1 MTDTPLTIVSLDITD
16 FARIK
21 AVHIKPNSSGAVVI
35 SGRNAQGKS
44 SVLDAIAQLINGSR
58 HKVPLPVRVGADEA
72 NIVAVLGRGGEPELI
87 VKWRTTSSGKKTL
100 VVEDADGIKKSSPA
114 SLLTS
119 LFGYLAVDPFAF
131 SEMSEKEQLRTILR
145 ATGFDVDAW
154 QEERDKIFN
163 DRTVVNRQVV
173 RLEHHL
179 KSLTKP
185 AADAPIESVSVAELL
200 EENRRLLELRERYDA
215 AKSVNEAWANR
226 VEELRR
232 LITEAEIMREKAWSA
247 MEEAAKDNPTDEQ
260 LQDTLSRIE
269 TADVHNRQYMDARKF
284 REASSDLETTTA
296 EAKKLSAALFEKDNE
311 IRRAIA
317 ASPVGG
323 PLQFVDDE
331 LRLNDMPLAVASH
344 AEKLRVG
351 IGVATMLQP
360 DASVVLVK
368 DGSLLDQD
376 SMAAIEQIA
385 QAHGMQV
392 WIERVES
399 GEGFTIEDGEI
410 SE

>member
-72 NIVAVLGRGGEPELI
+72 NIVAVLGRGGEPELV

-114 SLLTS
+114 SLLAS

-131 SEMSEKEQLRTILR
+131 SEMNEKEQLRTILR

-154 QEERDKIFN
+154 QAGRDKIFN
-163 DRTVVNRQVV
+163 DRTIVNRQVV

-179 KSLTKP
+179 KSLAKP
-185 AADAPIESVSVAELL
+185 AADAPTESVSVSELL

-215 AKSVNEAWANR
+215 AKSSYEAWCDR
-226 VEELRR
+226 ISELQR
-232 LITEAEIMREKAWSA
+232 LLEEAEDTRDRAASA
-247 MEEAAKDNPTDEQ
+247 MMETYKSNPTDEQ

-284 REASSDLETTTA
+284 REASSDLETTTI
-296 EAKKLSAALFEKDNE
+296 EAKKLSAALAAKDNE
-311 IRRAIA
+311 IRLAIA
-317 ASPVGG
+317 ASPIGG
-323 PLQFVDDE
+323 PLQYVDDE
-331 LRLNDMPLAVASH
+331 LRLNDLPLAVASH

-360 DASVVLVK
+360 EASVVLVK

-410 SE
+410 NE

>member
-1 MTDTPLTIVSLDITD
+1 MNDTPLTIVSLDITD

-58 HKVPLPVRVGADEA
+58 HKVPLPVRMGAEEA
-72 NIVAVLGRGGEPELI
+72 NIVAVLGRGGVPELI

-131 SEMSEKEQLRTILR
+131 SEMNEKEQLRTILR

-154 QEERDKIFN
+154 QAERDKIFN
-163 DRTVVNRQVV
+163 DRTIVNRQVV

-185 AADAPIESVSVAELL
+185 AADAPTESVSVAELL
-200 EENRRLLELRERYDA
+200 EENRRLLELRERHDA

-232 LITEAEIMREKAWSA
+232 LITEAEIMREKARSA
-247 MEEAAKDNPTDEQ
+247 MEEAAKDNPTDER

-331 LRLNDMPLAVASH
+331 LRLNDLPLAVASH

-385 QAHGMQV
+385 QSHGMQV

-410 SE
+410 G

>member
-1 MTDTPLTIVSLDITD
+1 MSDTPLTIVSLDITD

-21 AVHIKPNSSGAVVI
+21 AVHIEPNSSGAVVI

-185 AADAPIESVSVAELL
+185 SPDAPTESVSVTDLL
-200 EENRRLLELRERYDA
+200 EERKRLAELRGNYEQATTVYEAWCDRIAELQRLLE
-215 AKSVNEAWANR
+215 
-226 VEELRR
+226 
-232 LITEAEIMREKAWSA
+232 EAEDTRDRAASA
-247 MEEAAKDNPTDEQ
+247 MLAAYNSNPTDER
-260 LQDTLSRIE
+260 LQNALSRIE
-269 TADVHNRQYMDARKF
+269 TADVLNRQYMDARKF

-296 EAKKLSAALFEKDNE
+296 EAKKLSAALIEKDNE

-323 PLQFVDDE
+323 PLQYVDDE

-385 QAHGMQV
+385 QEHGMQV

-410 SE
+410 E

>member
-1 MTDTPLTIVSLDITD
+1 MNDTPLTIVSLDITD

-44 SVLDAIAQLINGSR
+44 SVLDAIAQLINSSR

-131 SEMSEKEQLRTILR
+131 SEMNEKEQLRTILR

-163 DRTVVNRQVV
+163 DRTIVNRQVV

-179 KSLTKP
+179 KSLAKP
-185 AADAPIESVSVAELL
+185 AADAPTESVSVAELL

-215 AKSVNEAWANR
+215 AKSSYEAWCNR
-226 VEELRR
+226 IAELQR
-232 LITEAEIMREKAWSA
+232 LLEEAEDTRDRAASA
-247 MEEAAKDNPTDEQ
+247 MMEAYNSNPTDEQ
-260 LQDTLSRIE
+260 LQDALSRIE
-269 TADVHNRQYMDARKF
+269 TADVLNRQYMDARKF

-296 EAKKLSAALFEKDNE
+296 EAKKLSAALIEKDNE

-360 DASVVLVK
+360 EASVVLVK

-376 SMAAIEQIA
+376 SMVAIEQIA

-392 WIERVES
+392 WIERVEP

-410 SE
+410 SG

>member
-1 MTDTPLTIVSLDITD
+1 MNDTPLTIVSLDITD

-21 AVHIKPNSSGAVVI
+21 AVHIEPNSSGAVVI

-154 QEERDKIFN
+154 QGERDKIFN
-163 DRTVVNRQVV
+163 DRTIVNRQVV

-185 AADAPIESVSVAELL
+185 AADAPTESVSVAELL
-200 EENRRLLELRERYDA
+200 EENRRLLELRERHDA
-215 AKSVNEAWANR
+215 AKSSYEAWCNR
-226 VEELRR
+226 IAELQR
-232 LITEAEIMREKAWSA
+232 LLEEAEDTRDRAASA
-247 MEEAAKDNPTDEQ
+247 MMETYKSNPTDER
-260 LQDTLSRIE
+260 LQNALSRIE

-296 EAKKLSAALFEKDNE
+296 EAKKLSAALIEKDNE

-331 LRLNDMPLAVASH
+331 LRLNDLPLAVASH

-399 GEGFTIEDGEI
+399 GEGFTIEDGELA
-410 SE
+410 

>member
-1 MTDTPLTIVSLDITD
+1 MNDTPLTIVSLDITD

-72 NIVAVLGRGGEPELI
+72 NIVAVLGRGGEPELV

-100 VVEDADGIKKSSPA
+100 VVEDADGIKKSSPT

-131 SEMSEKEQLRTILR
+131 SEMNEKEQIRTILR

-154 QEERDKIFN
+154 QAERDKIFN
-163 DRTVVNRQVV
+163 DRTIVNRQVV

-179 KSLTKP
+179 KSLAKP
-185 AADAPIESVSVAELL
+185 AADAPTEPVSVSELL
-200 EENRRLLELRERYDA
+200 EENRRLLELRERYDT
-215 AKSVNEAWANR
+215 AKSSYEAWCDRRA
-226 VEELRR
+226 ELKR
-232 LITEAEIMREKAWSA
+232 LLVEAEDMCERAGASV
-247 MEEAAKDNPTDEQ
+247 MEAYNSNPTDER
-260 LQDTLSRIE
+260 LQNALSRIE

-284 REASSDLETTTA
+284 REASSDLETTTI
-296 EAKKLSAALFEKDNE
+296 EAKKLSAALAAKDNE
-311 IRRAIA
+311 IRLAIA
-317 ASPVGG
+317 ASPIGG
-323 PLQFVDDE
+323 PLQYVDDE
-331 LRLNDMPLAVASH
+331 LRLNDLPLAVASH

-360 DASVVLVK
+360 EASVVLVK

-385 QAHGMQV
+385 QEHGMQV

-410 SE
+410 NE

>member
-1 MTDTPLTIVSLDITD
+1 MNIPLTIVSLDITD

-72 NIVAVLGRGGEPELI
+72 NIVAVLGRGGEPELV

-100 VVEDADGIKKSSPA
+100 VVEDADGVKKSSPA

-131 SEMSEKEQLRTILR
+131 SAMNEKEQLRTILR
-145 ATGFDVDAW
+145 ATGFDVDTW

-179 KSLTKP
+179 KSLAKP
-185 AADAPIESVSVAELL
+185 AADAPTESVSVSELL

-215 AKSVNEAWANR
+215 AKSSYEAWCDR
-226 VEELRR
+226 ISELQR
-232 LITEAEIMREKAWSA
+232 LLEEAEDTRDR
-247 MEEAAKDNPTDEQ
+247 AASVMMAAYNSNPTDER
-260 LQDTLSRIE
+260 LQNALSRIE

-284 REASSDLETTTA
+284 REASSDLETTTI
-296 EAKKLSAALFEKDNE
+296 EAKKLSAALIEKDNE
-311 IRRAIA
+311 IRLAIA

-331 LRLNDMPLAVASH
+331 LRLNDLPLAVASH

-351 IGVATMLQP
+351 IGVATLLQP
-360 DASVVLVK
+360 EASVVLVK

-410 SE
+410 G

>member
-1 MTDTPLTIVSLDITD
+1 MSDTPLTIVSLDITD

-58 HKVPLPVRVGADEA
+58 HKVPLPVRMGADEA
-72 NIVAVLGRGGEPELI
+72 NIVAVLGRGGEPELV

-100 VVEDADGIKKSSPA
+100 VVEDADGVKKSSPA

-131 SEMSEKEQLRTILR
+131 SEMNEKEQIRTILR

-154 QEERDKIFN
+154 QAERDKIFN
-163 DRTVVNRQVV
+163 DRTIVNRQVV

-179 KSLTKP
+179 KSLAKP
-185 AADAPIESVSVAELL
+185 AADAPTESVSVAELL

-215 AKSVNEAWANR
+215 AKSSYEAWSDRIA
-226 VEELRR
+226 ELQR
-232 LITEAEIMREKAWSA
+232 LLEEAEDTRDRAASA
-247 MEEAAKDNPTDEQ
+247 MMEAYNSNPTDER
-260 LQDTLSRIE
+260 LQNALSRIE

-296 EAKKLSAALFEKDNE
+296 EAKKLSAALSEKDNE
-311 IRRAIA
+311 IRLAIA

-331 LRLNDMPLAVASH
+331 LRLNDLPLAVASH

-351 IGVATMLQP
+351 IAVATLLQP
-360 DASVVLVK
+360 EASVVLVK

-376 SMAAIEQIA
+376 SMAAIEHIA

-410 SE
+410 NE

>member
-1 MTDTPLTIVSLDITD
+1 MNDTPLTIVSLDITD

-163 DRTVVNRQVV
+163 DRTIVNRQVV

-185 AADAPIESVSVAELL
+185 AADAPTESVSVAELL
-200 EENRRLLELRERYDA
+200 GENRRLLELRERHDA
-215 AKSVNEAWANR
+215 AKSSYEAWSDRIA
-226 VEELRR
+226 ELQR
-232 LITEAEIMREKAWSA
+232 LLEEAEDTRDRAASA
-247 MEEAAKDNPTDEQ
+247 MMETYKSNPTDEQ

-331 LRLNDMPLAVASH
+331 LRLNDLPLAVASH

-410 SE
+410 K

>member
-1 MTDTPLTIVSLDITD
+1 MSDTPLTIVSLDITD

-21 AVHIKPNSSGAVVI
+21 AVHIEPNSSGAVVI

-87 VKWRTTSSGKKTL
+87 VKWRTTSAGKKTL

-185 AADAPIESVSVAELL
+185 TADVPTESVSVAELL

-226 VEELRR
+226 VEELKR
-232 LITEAEIMREKAWSA
+232 LIAEAETTWEKAWSA

-260 LQDTLSRIE
+260 LQVALSRIE

-296 EAKKLSAALFEKDNE
+296 EAKKLSAALIEKDNE

-323 PLQFVDDE
+323 PLQYVDDE

-410 SE
+410 SG

>member
-1 MTDTPLTIVSLDITD
+1 MSDTPLTIVSLDITD

-58 HKVPLPVRVGADEA
+58 HKVPLPVRMGADEA
-72 NIVAVLGRGGEPELI
+72 NIVAVLGRGGEPEL
-87 VKWRTTSSGKKTL
+87 VAKWRTTSSGKKTL

-163 DRTVVNRQVV
+163 DRTIVNRQVV

-185 AADAPIESVSVAELL
+185 TADAPTESVSVAELL
-200 EENRRLLELRERYDA
+200 EENRRLLELRERHDA
-215 AKSVNEAWANR
+215 AKSVDDAWANR
-226 VEELRR
+226 AEELKR
-232 LITEAEIMREKAWSA
+232 LLAEAEAMREKARSA
-247 MEEAAKDNPTDEQ
+247 MEETAKDNPTDEQ
-260 LQDTLSRIE
+260 LQVALSRIE

-284 REASSDLETTTA
+284 REASSDLETTTI
-296 EAKKLSAALFEKDNE
+296 EAKKLTQYLIDKDGE
-311 IRRAIA
+311 IVREIMGVNL
-317 ASPVGG
+317 SST
-323 PLQFVDDE
+323 PLTYVDGE

-351 IGVATMLQP
+351 IGVATLLQP
-360 DASVVLVK
+360 EASVVLVK

-392 WIERVES
+392 WIERVEP

-410 SE
+410 K

>member
-1 MTDTPLTIVSLDITD
+1 MMNDTPLTIVSLDITD

-21 AVHIKPNSSGAVVI
+21 AVHIEPNSSGAVVI

-72 NIVAVLGRGGEPELI
+72 IIVAVLGRGGEPELI
-87 VKWRTTSSGKKTL
+87 VKWRTTSAGKKTL

-131 SEMSEKEQLRTILR
+131 SEMNEKEQIRTILR

-185 AADAPIESVSVAELL
+185 SPDAPTESVSVTDLL
-200 EENRRLLELRERYDA
+200 EERKRLAELRGNYEQATTVYEAWCDRIAELQRLLE
-215 AKSVNEAWANR
+215 
-226 VEELRR
+226 
-232 LITEAEIMREKAWSA
+232 EAEDTRDRAASA
-247 MEEAAKDNPTDEQ
+247 MLAAYNSNPTDER
-260 LQDTLSRIE
+260 LQNALSRIE
-269 TADVHNRQYMDARKF
+269 TADVLNRQYMDARKF

-296 EAKKLSAALFEKDNE
+296 EAKKLSAALIEKDNE

-323 PLQFVDDE
+323 PLQYVDDE

-385 QAHGMQV
+385 QEHGMQV

-410 SE
+410 E

>member
-1 MTDTPLTIVSLDITD
+1 MNDIPLTIVSLDITD

-131 SEMSEKEQLRTILR
+131 SEMNEKEQIRTILR

-154 QEERDKIFN
+154 QAERDKIFN
-163 DRTVVNRQVV
+163 DRTIVNRQVV

-185 AADAPIESVSVAELL
+185 SPDAPTESVSVTDLL
-200 EENRRLLELRERYDA
+200 EERKRLAELRGNYEQATTVY
-215 AKSVNEAWANR
+215 EAWRDRAA
-226 VEELRR
+226 ELRR
-232 LITEAEIMREKAWSA
+232 LLKEAESTCETAVSQMAT
-247 MEEAAKDNPTDEQ
+247 AARSNPTDEQ
-260 LQDTLSRIE
+260 LQDALSRIE
-269 TADVHNRQYMDARKF
+269 TADVLNRQYMDARKF
-284 REASSDLETTTA
+284 REASSDLETTTI
-296 EAKKLSAALFEKDNE
+296 EAKKLSAALIEKDNE
-311 IRRAIA
+311 IRMAIA
-317 ASPVGG
+317 SSPIGG

-331 LRLNDMPLAVASH
+331 LRLNDLPLAVASH

-360 DASVVLVK
+360 EASVVLVK

-392 WIERVES
+392 WIERVEP

-410 SE
+410 Q